1 MSRPKPTVLLQ
12 HSNKSTFKLD
22 EVLAAEGIWAVFY
35 DGKPINLKSSSL
47 VANYPGPKYKKV
59 SFSNPG
65 HAENLA
71 KKLNT
76 QHNTDKFGVYLLKTG
91 DKFTRSLI
99 VWIARLHTPVPSWNC
114 LNNQCMMK
122 PSRTTTMH
130 GGRMY
135 VKVIKQDP
143 YV

>member
-12 HSNKSTFKLD
+12 HSNKTTFKMD

-71 KKLNT
+71 KKLNV
-76 QHNTDKFGVYLLKTG
+76 DYY
-91 DKFTRSLI
+91 I
-99 VWIARLHTPVPSWNC
+99 PSPLSSALSTLSEDEKNLGTIC
-114 LNNQCMMK
+114 IDLGH
-122 PSRTTTMH
+122 TTTS
-130 GGRMY
+130 
-135 VKVIKQDP
+135 VCIFENKNFIFEN
-143 YV
+143 

>member
-12 HSNKSTFKLD
+12 HSNKSTFKMD

-65 HAENLA
+65 HAHNLA
-71 KKLNT
+71 KKLNDMFSSEEFAVYKL
-76 QHNTDKFGVYLLKTG
+76 TDGEV
-91 DKFTRSLI
+91 
-99 VWIARLHTPVPSWNC
+99 VVEE
-114 LNNQCMMK
+114 
-122 PSRTTTMH
+122 
-130 GGRMY
+130 
-135 VKVIKQDP
+135 
-143 YV
+143 

>member
-12 HSNKSTFKLD
+12 HSNKSTFKMD

-65 HAENLA
+65 HAINLA
-71 KKLNT
+71 KKLNARY
-76 QHNTDKFGVYLLKTG
+76 NTDRFSVVKLDQGEQIKF
-91 DKFTRSLI
+91 
-99 VWIARLHTPVPSWNC
+99 
-114 LNNQCMMK
+114 
-122 PSRTTTMH
+122 
-130 GGRMY
+130 
-135 VKVIKQDP
+135 
-143 YV
+143 